1 MAREDIM
8 MDQVH
13 EARPS
18 TAPEGTKD
26 DVYDHEREIGQE
38 SVDIARIEAVY
49 RYLGNIVKF
58 YMNIFAYNRQE
69 TRPPH
74 HPRYEV

>member
-13 EARPS
+13 EARPT

-49 RYLGNIVKF
+49 RYMSLTVEFLITV
-58 YMNIFAYNRQE
+58 FAYMQQE
-69 TRPPH
+69 A
-74 HPRYEV
+74 